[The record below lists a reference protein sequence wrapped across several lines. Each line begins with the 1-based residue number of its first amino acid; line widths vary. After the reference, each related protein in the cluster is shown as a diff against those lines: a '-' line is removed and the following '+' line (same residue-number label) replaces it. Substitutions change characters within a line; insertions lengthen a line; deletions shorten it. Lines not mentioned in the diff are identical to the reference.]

1 VRSLAAPLLMTLALE
16 YTHGN
21 HRDAARLLGIS
32 RQTMRVKLRALGLH
46 VAHSVES
53 ADDDEP

>member
-1 VRSLAAPLLMTLALE
+1 MTLALE

-21 HRDAARLLGIS
+21 HRDAAKLLGIS

-46 VAHSVES
+46 VTHSVES
-53 ADDDEP
+53 DDDDTP